1 MKYELQINND
11 RNHRVKLVLG
21 TLFVSLLIFAGACS
35 SETTPSEPTVVQ
47 TVVPTE
53 VAEDPLQNLADL
65 IDDVQEIQRDLL
77 PLTFNVDLT
86 ADGPSPEHLFIPS
99 NRSVQI
105 VLRNRSKDEVHYQV
119 LDLVPQEMLWIS
131 VPDEEVEREVGVSD
145 EDHDAHHDRDFVSWR
160 AESKSGVKPTGD
172 QIHGYTSLGEL
183 DVVRFVATS
192 LGTFDVIDPLHPEFS
207 ARLTV
212 Y

>member
-1 MKYELQINND
+1 MKNELQINNGLN
-11 RNHRVKLVLG
+11 RRVKLVLG
-21 TLFVSLLIFAGACS
+21 GLLISLVILAGACS
-35 SETTPSEPTVVQ
+35 TETKPIEPTIVQ
-47 TVVPTE
+47 TAVPTE

-86 ADGPSPEHLFIPS
+86 ADGPSPEHLFVPS
-99 NRSVQI
+99 NRSIQI
-105 VLRNRSKDEVHYQV
+105 VLRNRSRDEVHYQV

-131 VPDEEVEREVGVSD
+131 VPDAEVEREIGVSD

-160 AESKSGVKPTGD
+160 EESRSGVKPTGE
-172 QIHGYTSLGEL
+172 QVHGYTSVGEL